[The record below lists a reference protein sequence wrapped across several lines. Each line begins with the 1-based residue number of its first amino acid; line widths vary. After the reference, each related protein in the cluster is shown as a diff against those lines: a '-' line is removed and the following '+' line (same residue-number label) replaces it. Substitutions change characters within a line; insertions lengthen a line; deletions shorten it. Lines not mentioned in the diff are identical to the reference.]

1 VPVIVA
7 AAVFETVKLAKD
19 PLPADWMSLSAGV
32 LVSAFVAYLT
42 IGWFLS
48 FLGRFGMMPFA
59 IYRVLLAVFIVVIF
73 I

>member
-1 VPVIVA
+1 
-7 AAVFETVKLAKD
+7 
-19 PLPADWMSLSAGV
+19 MSLSAGV
-32 LVSAFVAYLT
+32 LASALVAYLT

-59 IYRVLLAVFIVVIF
+59 VYRVLLAVFIAVIF